1 MRPNRAATPGC
12 PPGQKSLPREVV
24 SNYNASLKKI
34 NKQAQ
39 MKTTI
44 KISCIVVLLL
54 LARISHAA
62 ENELTFG
69 SDDQGHYA
77 VYIMQKGDSLWKLVT
92 DYTDRIEGQSYKET
106 IDEIMVRNN
115 ISDPQ
120 KIRDGAKI
128 KIPLRLLSPRF
139 MPDNMLQKR
148 QYLEK
153 ERDISRYTYP
163 SKKKRL
169 SNAVII
175 LDAGHGGKDP
185 GAMGLYGTIEDE
197 IAYDIMCRIK
207 RALEAETSARV
218 VTTIKDKS
226 RGYLVR
232 NNDNFPLD
240 KDEYIQTHPAFKIT
254 DHKKALYLR
263 CHLVNYIYRQFMK
276 KNIGHKNIVF
286 ISVHADEL
294 PKQLDGTMVYIPDAL
309 LSKGINPNGGRK
321 YSKYREYKDQPRI
334 ELSYSKRI
342 RAEKYSGK
350 FAKAICA
357 SLKTRG
363 FRLGTSTPI
372 RTRISR
378 RGHDFV
384 PAVIKWNEVPAKIL
398 LEVANLKN
406 KRDARSISDYKYR
419 ERYAHAVV
427 DGIIDYFANIN
438 H

>member
-1 MRPNRAATPGC
+1 
-12 PPGQKSLPREVV
+12 
-24 SNYNASLKKI
+24 
-34 NKQAQ
+34 
-39 MKTTI
+39 MKTII
-44 KISCIVVLLL
+44 KISCIVVLLF
-54 LARISHAA
+54 LARISLAV
-62 ENELTFG
+62 ESRLTFG

-77 VYIMQKGDSLWKLVT
+77 VYVMQKGDVLWRLVT
-92 DYTDRIEGQSYKET
+92 DYTDRIEGQSVKET
-106 IDEIMVRNN
+106 VDEIMVRNN

-120 KIRDGAKI
+120 KIREGTEI

-139 MPDNMLQKR
+139 MPDNMLPKR

-153 ERDISRYTYP
+153 ERDKSRYTYP
-163 SKKKRL
+163 AKKKKL

-185 GAMGLYGTIEDE
+185 GAMGLYETVEDE
-197 IAYDIMCRIK
+197 IAYDIMCRLK
-207 RALEAETSARV
+207 RALEAETSAKV
-218 VTTIKDKS
+218 VTIIRDKS
-226 RGYLVR
+226 RGYMTR

-240 KDEYIQTHPAFKIT
+240 KDEYIQTKRPFKIT

-263 CHLVNYIYRQFMK
+263 CHLVNYIYRQFMA

-286 ISVHADEL
+286 ISIHADEL
-294 PKQLDGTMVYIPDAL
+294 PKQLDGTMIYIPDAL
-309 LSKGINPNGGRK
+309 LSKGRNPNSGRK
-321 YSKYREYKDQPRI
+321 YSKYREYKAQPRI
-334 ELSYSKRI
+334 ELSYKERI

-350 FAKAICA
+350 FARAICA

-378 RGHDFV
+378 GRFEFV
-384 PAVIKWNEVPAKIL
+384 PAVIRWNEVPAKIL
-398 LEVANLKN
+398 LEVANLQN
-406 KRDARSISDYKYR
+406 KDDARRISDYKYR

-427 DGIIDYFANIN
+427 DGIIDYFDNMN